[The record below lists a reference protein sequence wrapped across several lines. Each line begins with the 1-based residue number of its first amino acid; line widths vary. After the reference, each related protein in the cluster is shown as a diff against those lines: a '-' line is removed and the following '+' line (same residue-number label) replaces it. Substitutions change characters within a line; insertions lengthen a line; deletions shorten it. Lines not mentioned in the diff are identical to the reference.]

1 MDNSYF
7 GRTSNAKYSLE
18 TLSRNEN
25 GEKDMFARICVL
37 TANKEIQKYIPDIT
51 VELAEQKIRENFRSI
66 LGLTEGQVITES
78 DLYVRETQFRQV
90 FDIIRIVIDQK
101 VGDYVQL
108 NDFFKNYVDYK
119 KVNGR
124 TTYEF
129 YVPNRKSIVLNEVA
143 GNTWSMERQ
152 RLNAGKTFTIST
164 KNFGCAVYE
173 ETIRLIN
180 NETGFGNMIDS
191 LTQAVINRMLKSI
204 TNTFEKTFEA
214 IPASLKHTG
223 NFDAKQL
230 QKLLNSVKSRNSG
243 SEIVIA
249 GTRTALENLPNLNA
263 QNQVVILSDD
273 MKNQINN
280 VGYLQMWRGYKV
292 VEIPQVYDEELK
304 SNMVSD
310 DKLYILP
317 TNDKFLKCVQGD
329 SIIRYESAYD
339 NNDTSTGARYLTK
352 LGFAGIFAGA
362 NGMYKITQ

>member
-1 MDNSYF
+1 MDNNF
-7 GRTSNAKYSLE
+7 GRVNNITYSAE
-18 TLSRNEN
+18 TLSRNAN
-25 GEKDMFARICVL
+25 GEKDTFAEICIL
-37 TANKEIQKYIPDIT
+37 TAKKEIQKYIPNIT
-51 VELAEQKIRENFRSI
+51 VELAEQIIRENFRSV
-66 LGLTEGQVITES
+66 LGLADGQVITES
-78 DLYVRETQFRQV
+78 DIYLRETQFRQV
-90 FDIIRIVIDQK
+90 FDIIRIVVDQK
-101 VGDYVQL
+101 VVDYVQL
-108 NDFFKNYVDYK
+108 NEFFKNYVDYK

-129 YVPNRKSIVLNEVA
+129 YVPNRKAIVLNEVA
-143 GNTWSMERQ
+143 GSTWSMGRE

-164 KNFGCAVYE
+164 KNFGCAIYE

-230 QKLLNSVKSRNSG
+230 QKLLNSVKSRNNG

-249 GTRTALENLPNLNA
+249 GTRTALENLPNVNG

-280 VGYLQMWRGYKV
+280 LGYLQMWRGYKV

-304 SNMVSD
+304 VNMVSD
-310 DKLYILP
+310 DKLYILA
-317 TNDKFLKCVQGD
+317 TNDKFIKCVQGD
-329 SIIRYESAYD
+329 SLIRYESAYD
-339 NNDTSTGARYLTK
+339 NNDTTTGVRYLTK
-352 LGFAGIFAGA
+352 LGFAGVFSGA